1 MKHTGTR
8 GRLMKKQKTGKS
20 IIRAEE
26 KFDVFRNKSLE
37 DGTALGD
44 HFRILN
50 RPGIFISQGPLF
62 GNPDDPW
69 RERLKHFIH
78 GMTCHFVI
86 LGLVIL
92 DLLIVC
98 TGIILE
104 LQHLQS
110 EVDDM
115 HHTIEH
121 CATHDTCID
130 KGHYG
135 KDVYKDIEHI
145 LADISIGI
153 LGIFIIENLLILIAE
168 GEEYFT
174 NFRDMWWHWLDFSVV
189 IVSFSLEIHF
199 RNNNR
204 IEAGLLIIARLW
216 RIARVG
222 EGVMQAEVVFHEW
235 EHEHAKEMKR
245 QSVMIEAKSSQSEKV
260 DNADEQAVSTPK
272 TKVLHADSAGSMV
285 KIPDEFDEPEN
296 TNAL

>member
-1 MKHTGTR
+1 MKNRGTR
-8 GRLMKKQKTGKS
+8 AYLMKTGKS
-20 IIRAEE
+20 IVRAEE
-26 KFDVFRNKSLE
+26 KFDVFRNKTLE

-44 HFRILN
+44 YFRFLN
-50 RPGIFISQGPLF
+50 RPGIFISQGPVY
-62 GNPDDPW
+62 GHPDDPW

-86 LGLVIL
+86 LGLVIV
-92 DLLIVC
+92 DLLIVV

-115 HHTIEH
+115 HDKIHY
-121 CATHDTCID
+121 CAHHDTCVD
-130 KGHYG
+130 TGHYG
-135 KDVYKDIEHI
+135 KDIYKDVEKI
-145 LADISIGI
+145 LADISIAI

-168 GEEYFT
+168 GVEYFT

-235 EHEHAKEMKR
+235 EHEHQKEIKQ
-245 QSVMIEAKSSQSEKV
+245 QSVMLEANAKQNTKV
-260 DNADEQAVSTPK
+260 DNAAED
-272 TKVLHADSAGSMV
+272 GC
-285 KIPDEFDEPEN
+285 IPDVMR
-296 TNAL
+296 

>member
-1 MKHTGTR
+1 
-8 GRLMKKQKTGKS
+8 
-20 IIRAEE
+20 
-26 KFDVFRNKSLE
+26 
-37 DGTALGD
+37 
-44 HFRILN
+44 
-50 RPGIFISQGPLF
+50 
-62 GNPDDPW
+62 
-69 RERLKHFIH
+69 
-78 GMTCHFVI
+78 MTCHFVI
-86 LGLVIL
+86 LGLVIV
-92 DLLIVC
+92 DLLIVV

-115 HHTIEH
+115 HDKIHY
-121 CATHDTCID
+121 CAHHDTCVD
-130 KGHYG
+130 TGHYG
-135 KDVYKDIEHI
+135 KDIYKDVEKI

-168 GEEYFT
+168 GVEYFT

-235 EHEHAKEMKR
+235 EHEHQKEIKQ
-245 QSVMIEAKSSQSEKV
+245 QSVMLEANAKQNTKV
-260 DNADEQAVSTPK
+260 DNAAEESASTPK
-272 TKVLHADSAGSMV
+272 TVLLQSHADSAGSLARS
-285 KIPDEFDEPEN
+285 PDEFDEPEP